1 MNGPPIAAWIRVTR
15 GAAPEVYRLERPAC
29 RIGARADL
37 EIVLGA
43 DAPEL
48 ACVIEPGPDG
58 DVVTF
63 LDAHAVMFEH
73 RSVEVGWREL
83 LVNNEA
89 ITVGRWQAHY
99 APLELWATP
108 WRPDP
113 LPAGCERAARLARG
127 AAAPGLVSAGTIL
140 LACDGPHAGWDV
152 PFYREARDDAPSPV
166 TLVPA
171 IALSELALTTVTWDE
186 DEMVA
191 TARTGAELVV
201 LEEQTPVRI
210 GGVTWLCRYA

>member
-1 MNGPPIAAWIRVTR
+1 MSGPPVAAWLRVTR
-15 GAAPEVYRLERPAC
+15 GSPGGAFRIERPVC
-29 RIGARADL
+29 RIGARPDL
-37 EIVLGA
+37 EIVLEA

-63 LDAHAVMFEH
+63 LDAGVMFENLP
-73 RSVEVGWREL
+73 VQVGWREL

-89 ITVGRWQAHY
+89 LRIGRWQAHY
-99 APLELWATP
+99 APLELWAAA

-113 LPAGCERAARLARG
+113 LPPGCERAARLARPPCP
-127 AAAPGLVSAGTIL
+127 PGLRSAGTIL

-152 PFYREARDDAPSPV
+152 PFYRDDRDDAPTPV
-166 TLVPA
+166 TLVPGL
-171 IALSELALTTVTWDE
+171 ALSELALATLTWDE

-191 TARTGAELVV
+191 SARMGTEVVV

-210 GGVTWLCRYA
+210 GGVTWLCRYF